1 MRSGVIHSADGTVKD
16 GTAVQQADAPAYR
29 PPAREG
35 QAAASLAG
43 SELFRRMRERADD
56 SCEVFEVER
65 GLDCFVVS
73 RLH

>member
-16 GTAVQQADAPAYR
+16 GTAAEQAEAPAYR

-43 SELFRRMRERADD
+43 SELFRRMRERADA
-56 SCEVFEVER
+56 CEVFEVER
-65 GLDCFVVS
+65 GLDRFVAS